1 MPLQT
6 NLNVSPYF
14 DDFQATDDFAK
25 VLFKP
30 GYPVQARE
38 LTTLQSILQNQIEK
52 FGKHFFKEGAKV
64 IPGNIGYNQIY
75 RGIQLNNN
83 FQGVPVS
90 AYADQLVGAKI
101 TGVSSGVTA
110 IVDRVLSPA
119 ESERSQLTLYVNYI
133 GSSTTDNLSQVFD
146 SGEEL
151 FSNTTILSGLLGN
164 TTIEAGTPFASTF
177 PVNAAITGAS
187 FQIEEGVYFFHGQ
200 FVTVNKETILLDQ
213 YTNVSNWRVGLFVT
227 EEIINADIDESLND
241 NSQGFNNYAAPG
253 ADRLKITAGL
263 FKKRLGDF
271 SDDIGG
277 NPTPAPSPVVS
288 ALTAAPTTTSTQIQG
303 GAPTGPAPGTVGG
316 DNITTTNITNVT
328 NVTNQN
334 ITNITQ
340 GLTNVTVNIDESV
353 GDVISN
359 SNITNISNN
368 TVVQAPTAGGG
379 YFCELAKIENGVII
393 TVRKAKDDYA
403 GNFLEILARRTYA
416 ESGDYYVKPFVATL
430 KNSFNNGMGNGGIYT
445 GNQITA
451 GGATPTDNL
460 ALYKLAPGKA
470 FVRGWEIET
479 ISSTFLDC
487 PKPRTTKVIEK
498 QSIQYNTGPT
508 VDLNNVFR
516 SPTIGIGN
524 TYYLSLRDTRKSD
537 DGNELV
543 GNEIGLARIYD
554 FRLEGGSYKSTTNG
568 AANEWAACLYDVQ
581 TTTEIALNTPTTLTV
596 PTFVTGQSSG
606 ATAFLKDA
614 VTAGTALT
622 CYEVTGDFIN
632 NESLS
637 FDTDQNIN
645 RIAVAVTAHT
655 LSDVRSVYGS
665 TNGQNGVLGIN
676 TFTAD
681 TIQSTSYNV
690 GIATL
695 TKRVNNT
702 HAATGISTIV
712 SPNATFLKLAKP
724 DMLVSYTNPEAAW
737 TPTYSK
743 IVEVGSGISTT
754 TNYVTVKRLYS
765 VPTVMRGELP
775 SSDIEVNDL
784 KLIGTKNAINPD
796 SSLYTVLPKENI
808 ATVDLTDSYITIR
821 KTFEVDIASNQL
833 SAQVA
838 AGLNEAFLPFDEER
852 YSIIRSDGTIE
863 PLTADKISLTADGSL
878 LQFFDLGSAD
888 TGAQL
893 VATLKKE
900 KPVPKRKV
908 LNRVNSII
916 VDKSNNS
923 ASGIGTT
930 SLDDGLTFGNYPFG
944 TKVQDKH
951 ISLNYPDIVKIWGI
965 YESADTNNPSCPQAA
980 ITAIKN
986 TTGTTSG
993 FIIGERITGQNSGA
1007 IAVVTE
1013 KVNDL
1018 TLGYIR
1024 ENKVDFTEGEPI
1036 IAAESASEAVIST
1049 LTDPSYEVTDGYEWK
1064 KGQENTFWDYAKV
1077 VRKDKTTT
1085 PDRQLKIYFQNA
1097 YYESTDNGD
1106 IVTVESYDAINYK
1119 DIGSVNGHRNSD
1131 IIDIRPRVSNYTVSA
1146 GVRSPLE
1153 FLGRNFKVDGQNP
1166 PNILASDEVLQTT
1179 FSFYLGRI
1187 DRIFLS
1193 KTGEFILKTGVPAEK
1208 PERPGPVED
1217 AIEIC
1222 QATLPPYLFHVD
1234 HATLNFFKYK
1244 RYQMKDIKKLEDRI
1258 RNLEYYTTLS
1268 MLEVQ
1273 TANMFVPDGDGLN
1286 RFKSGL
1292 FVDNFTSFVTQESLP
1307 ETGINNSID
1316 RDRKE
1321 LRPRHYTNSVDLMLG
1336 PVSDG
1341 DQDATLDT
1349 EFTQIE
1355 GNNVRRDNNII
1366 SLDYSEVEY
1375 INQAFATRSESVTP
1389 FLISFWQGTME
1400 LTPSSD
1406 TWVDTVKLEAKI
1418 TEQMGNYADTMKMAQ
1433 EEFGVDPQNGFGPIV
1448 WGSWE
1453 TNWTG
1458 TKMDIVDVQKSE
1470 GKYISGLL
1478 NGRHLVN
1485 GSHNVTFN
1493 AGQGHG
1499 GSHVKVYGDMV
1510 FEEIETT
1517 TSKEFKTGIK
1527 QRSGRQTTVTEQI
1540 DTINLGEK
1548 VVGTELTPYMR
1559 RRNIKFEA
1567 QRMKPLTRLYA
1578 FFDGEDVTNWCFPK
1592 ILEITMTKGVF
1603 VPGETL
1609 KAFAKGQSGRH
1620 VHMKTCNINHKHG
1633 PRTAPTEVYTSNPY
1647 TNQDM
1652 ETSYSSTSTILNI
1665 DVNAQANKTK
1675 GNFFGRIQT
1684 GQTIKGGTSG
1694 ALAKVT
1700 DVRLITDISADCIG
1714 CFYIPEPHKKNH
1726 PKYEAG
1732 VKTLTLINDTDNDV
1746 NFATTVTE
1754 EAYRSQGTIEKV
1766 QEEIISVRNARIEHK
1781 QEFKAEY
1788 VEKATGLEVVDSRVV
1803 GEVTRSDQII
1813 GWYDPLAQSF
1823 LVEDSTGVY
1832 VTSCDIFFR
1841 SKDNE
1846 SVPMVFQIRSM
1857 KNGTP
1862 TSKILPFSEI
1872 VVKPNQI
1879 TTSADGSVATNIAF
1893 KAPVYLEGNQ
1903 EYAIAL
1909 ASNSTQY
1916 SVYVSRVGETDLLT
1930 NSFISNQPYLGSM
1943 FKSQNASTWEP
1954 SQWEDLKFTMYR
1966 ADFLESGSLE
1976 LYNPPLDQGNE
1987 QIPDLMPN
1995 SLNIIS
2001 KQVRVGLGTT
2011 VADTALLN
2019 GRKISQDSSGSEIAS
2034 GVLIGVAGAASG
2046 ALGVSNAGIGYT
2058 PADGSRTVTG
2068 VNLVTQVGQGRG
2080 AQGTVVIQ
2088 DGVVS
2093 SATIT
2098 AGGSGYQ
2105 VGDVVGFTTLGVNTV
2120 GRDAKLTIIGI
2131 GLTSELVVN
2140 RVQGDFTIGAG
2151 KTIML
2156 TNAAGNINALNAG
2169 YGGDVQVSS
2178 LKEVTDGLHIK
2189 VDHQN
2194 HGMYFEDNLVQISM
2208 ADPDVKPT
2216 RLTVGIDDD
2225 NNTSLQVDNGTIFE
2239 NFEGVG
2245 IGTTNYG
2252 YLRIGDGDDQEIV
2265 SYETVTG
2272 NTIGIT
2278 TRGVFNIHGASGSGE
2293 PWDAGTPVYRYE
2305 LGGVSLARINKIH
2318 SLADSDL
2325 ANSIKFDSYHVK
2337 VDMTE
2342 NGTDRS
2348 SSAGYGKLFLGST
2361 KSCGGNNIHASQN
2374 MPFEVITPLV
2384 ENLTI
2389 RGTSVTAAVR
2399 TTTAQSMS
2407 GNEIPWVDN
2416 GFESVELNEV
2426 NYMSTPRLIASTV
2439 NENVKLTNI
2448 PGNKSFNMTLDL
2460 NTTDSRLSP
2469 MIDAERMS
2477 IITTS
2482 NRVNSEITDYI
2493 NDQRAN
2499 SILADPTACQYISKE
2514 IVLEESASSIKILV
2528 DSYINNECDIRA
2540 FYYIANESG
2549 LTPTFVPFPGYLNY
2563 DVNGDVISAKNNSGL
2578 PDQRV
2583 IKSNDYGFTSGDLG
2597 FAEYEFTA
2605 DNLPS
2610 FRNYRIKILLTSKN
2624 QVYVPRIKSLRVI
2637 ALA

>member
-14 DDFQATDDFAK
+14 DDFQATDDFAR

-64 IPGNIGYNQIY
+64 IPGNIGYNQLY

-119 ESERSQLTLYVNYI
+119 ESERAQLTLYVNYI
-133 GSSTTDNLSQVFD
+133 GSSTADNQSQVFD
-146 SGEEL
+146 DGEEL

-164 TTIEAGTPFASTF
+164 TSIDAGTPFATTF
-177 PVNAAITGAS
+177 PVNASITGAS

-213 YTNVSNWRVGLFVT
+213 YTNASNWRVGLFVT
-227 EEIINADIDESLND
+227 EEIINADLDQSLND

-271 SDDIGG
+271 SDDLGG
-277 NPTPAPSPVVS
+277 TPTPAPSPVVS
-288 ALTAAPTTTSTQIQG
+288 ALTASPTTT
-303 GAPTGPAPGTVGG
+303 PAPQPVAG
-316 DNITTTNITNVT
+316 DTINTTNITNV
-328 NVTNQN
+328 QN
-334 ITNITQ
+334 ITNVTE
-340 GLTNVTVNIDESV
+340 GVTNITVNIDESV
-353 GDVISN
+353 GDVVTN
-359 SNITNISNN
+359 TNITNITNN

-393 TVRKAKDDYA
+393 TVRKPKDDYSS
-403 GNFLEILARRTYA
+403 NFLDILARRTFA
-416 ESGDYYVKPFVATL
+416 ESGDYYVRPFVATL
-430 KNSFNNGMGNGGIYT
+430 KNSLNNGLGNGGVFT
-445 GNQITA
+445 STQITA

-479 ISSTFLDC
+479 VNSTFLDC

-498 QSIQYNTGPT
+498 QSIKYNTGPT
-508 VDLNNVFR
+508 LDLNNVFR
-516 SPTIGIGN
+516 SPTVGIGN
-524 TYYLSLRDTRKSD
+524 TYYLSLRDTRKQGSSATR
-537 DGNELV
+537 GNNLV
-543 GNEIGLARIYD
+543 GKEIGVARIYD
-554 FRLEGGSYKSTTNG
+554 FRLESGAYETTSTA
-568 AANEWAACLYDVQ
+568 AANVWAACLYDVQ
-581 TTTEIALNTPTTLTV
+581 TTTELALNTPTTLTV

-622 CYEVTGDFIN
+622 CYEVTGEFIN

-637 FDTDQNIN
+637 FDTDQSIN

-655 LSDVRSVYGS
+655 LQDVESVYA
-665 TNGQNGVLGIN
+665 TNNGVSGIN
-676 TFTAD
+676 TFSAD
-681 TIQSTSYNV
+681 VVQSTVYNV
-690 GIATL
+690 GIATM
-695 TKRVNNT
+695 TTRTNNS
-702 HAATGISTIV
+702 HATGISTIV
-712 SPNATFLKLAKP
+712 SPDPTFLNLAKP
-724 DMLVSYTNPEAAW
+724 GMLVSWTNPISSW
-737 TPTYSK
+737 KPTYSRIK
-743 IVEVGSGISTT
+743 EVGSGISTA
-754 TNYVTVKRLYS
+754 TNYVIVERTYGTARIN
-765 VPTVMRGELP
+765 RGNLP
-775 SSDIEVNDL
+775 SENIEVTDL
-784 KLIGTKNAINPD
+784 KIIGSKTATSAD
-796 SSLYTVLPKENI
+796 SSLYTVLPKENV

-821 KTFEVDIASNQL
+821 KTFEVDIANNQL

-852 YSIIRSDGTIE
+852 YSLIRSDGTVE
-863 PLTADKISLTADGSL
+863 VLTGDKLSLTADGTL

-893 VATLKKE
+893 IATLKKE
-900 KPVPKRKV
+900 KPTPKRKV

-916 VDKSNNS
+916 VDKSNNES
-923 ASGIGTT
+923 SGIGTT
-930 SLDDGLTFGNYPFG
+930 SLNDGLTFGNYPFG
-944 TKVQDKH
+944 TKVQDRH
-951 ISLNYPDIVKIWGI
+951 ISLNHPDIVRIWGI
-965 YESADTNNPSCPQAA
+965 YESADTSDPSCPQAA

-986 TTGTTSG
+986 TTGTTAG

-1007 IAVVTE
+1007 IAIVAE
-1013 KVNDL
+1013 KINDL

-1024 ENKVDFTEGEPI
+1024 ENGVEFNEGESI
-1036 IAAESASEAVIST
+1036 IATESASEAVVST
-1049 LTDPSYEVTDGYEWK
+1049 LTDPSFEVTDGYEWK
-1064 KGQENTFWDYAKV
+1064 RGQESTFWDYAKV
-1077 VRKDKTTT
+1077 VRKIKTTA
-1085 PDRQLKIYFQNA
+1085 PDKKLKIYFQNA

-1119 DIGSVNGHRNSD
+1119 DIGSVDGHRNSD

-1146 GVRSPLE
+1146 GARSPLE
-1153 FLGRNFKVDGQNP
+1153 FFGRNFKVDGQNP

-1179 FSFYLGRI
+1179 YSFYLGRI

-1193 KTGEFILKTGVPAEK
+1193 KSGEFILKTGVPAEK

-1217 AIEIC
+1217 SIEIC

-1286 RFKSGL
+1286 RFKSGM
-1292 FVDNFTSFVTQESLP
+1292 FVDNFTTFVTQESLP

-1321 LRPRHYTNSVDLMLG
+1321 LRPRHYTNSVDLMFG

-1341 DQDATLDT
+1341 DQDDALDS

-1355 GNNVRRDNNII
+1355 GNNVRRDNGIV
-1366 SLDYSEVEY
+1366 SLDYSEVEF
-1375 INQAFATRSESVTP
+1375 INQQFATRSESVTP
-1389 FLISFWQGTME
+1389 FLISFWQGNLD

-1418 TEQMGNYADTMKMAQ
+1418 TEQMGNYAETMKEAQ

-1453 TNWTG
+1453 KNWTG
-1458 TKMDIVDVQKSE
+1458 TRTDVIDVQKTQ
-1470 GKYISGLL
+1470 GKQLEGLL
-1478 NGRHLVN
+1478 NGKHKVGGHVRN
-1485 GSHNVTFN
+1485 FKN
-1493 AGQGHG
+1493 GQGNG
-1499 GSHVKVYGDMV
+1499 GQRITVYGDHV

-1517 TSKEFKTGIK
+1517 TSKEYKTGTK
-1527 QRSGRQTTVTEQI
+1527 TKSGTSTTVVEQI
-1540 DTINLGEK
+1540 DTINLGER

-1559 RRNIKFEA
+1559 RRNIKFHA
-1567 QRMKPLTRLYA
+1567 RNMKPLTRLYA
-1578 FFDGEDVTNWCFPK
+1578 FFDGEDVTDWCFPK
-1592 ILEITMTKGVF
+1592 LLEISMTKGTF
-1603 VPGETL
+1603 QPGEVVEI
-1609 KAFAKGQSGRH
+1609 QRRH
-1620 VHMKTCNINHKHG
+1620 KKKSAHLHARICTINHKEG
-1633 PRTAPTEVYTSNPY
+1633 PRKSPNKVYRSNPY
-1647 TNQDM
+1647 TNQDI
-1652 ETSYSSTSTILNI
+1652 ETSYSSTSTILNL
-1665 DVNAQANKTK
+1665 DVTHLANKTK
-1675 GNFFGRIQT
+1675 GGYFGDIE
-1684 GQTIKGGTSG
+1684 KGAWVKGKKST
-1694 ALAKVT
+1694 AKAKVT
-1700 DVRLITDISADCIG
+1700 DIRLVSDISAECIG
-1714 CFYIPEPHKKNH
+1714 CFYIPRPHFSRN

-1732 VKTLTLINDTDNDV
+1732 TKTFTLINDTDNDV
-1746 NFATTVTE
+1746 NFASTVAE

-1766 QEEIISVRNARIEHK
+1766 QEEIISVKNAKIQHK
-1781 QEFKAEY
+1781 QHFKAEY
-1788 VEKATGLEVVDSRVV
+1788 IEKATGLEVVDSKVV
-1803 GEVTRSDQII
+1803 GEIRKSNQIV

-1823 LVEDSTGVY
+1823 LVEDNTGVY

-1841 SKDNE
+1841 SKDTE
-1846 SVPMVFQIRSM
+1846 GIPMVFQLRSM
-1857 KNGTP
+1857 QNGTP

-1872 VVKPNQI
+1872 VVNPDEI

-1903 EYAIAL
+1903 EYAMAL

-1930 NSFISNQPYLGSM
+1930 DAFISNQPYLGSM

-1954 SQWEDLKFTMYR
+1954 SQWEDLKFTLYR

-1976 LYNPPLDQGNE
+1976 VYNPPLDVGNE
-1987 QIPDLMPN
+1987 QVPDLMPN

-2034 GVLIGVAGAASG
+2034 GVLIGVAGAATGTMS
-2046 ALGVSNAGIGYT
+2046 VSNAGIGYT

-2068 VNLVTQVGQGRG
+2068 VNLITQVGQGRG
-2080 AQGTVVIQ
+2080 AQASVYIK
-2088 DGVVS
+2088 DGVVGT
-2093 SATIT
+2093 ATIT
-2098 AGGSGYQ
+2098 SGGSGYV

-2120 GRDAKLTIIGI
+2120 GRDAKLTITGI
-2131 GLTSELVVN
+2131 GLTSELVVD

-2194 HGMYFEDNLVQISM
+2194 HGMYFSDNLVKISK
-2208 ADPDVKPT
+2208 AEPDIKPT
-2216 RLTVGIDDD
+2216 RLTVALDED
-2225 NNTSLQVDNGTIFE
+2225 NNTSLQVDDSSIFE

-2245 IGTTNYG
+2245 IGTTNFG
-2252 YLRIGDGDDQEIV
+2252 YLRIGNSDDPEII
-2265 SYETVTG
+2265 SYDSVTG
-2272 NTIGIT
+2272 NTIGIS
-2278 TRGVFNIHGASGSGE
+2278 TRAVYNDVGGDT
-2293 PWDAGTPVYRYE
+2293 WDAGTPVYKYE
-2305 LGGVSLARINKIH
+2305 LGGVSLTRINKIH

-2325 ANSIKFDSYHVK
+2325 ANSIAYDSYHVK

-2348 SSAGYGKLFLGST
+2348 TSAGYGKLFLGAT
-2361 KSCGGNNIHASQN
+2361 KSCGGDEIHATQN

-2389 RGTSVTAAVR
+2389 RGTSVTASIR

-2407 GNEIPWVDN
+2407 GTEIPWVDN
-2416 GFESVELNEV
+2416 GFESVELNEM
-2426 NYMSTPRLIASTV
+2426 NYMTTPRLIASVV
-2439 NENVKLTNI
+2439 NEEAKLTNI

-2469 MIDAERMS
+2469 MIDGERIS
-2477 IITTS
+2477 LITTS
-2482 NRVNSEITDYI
+2482 NRVNSVITDYI
-2493 NDQRAN
+2493 NDQNAN
-2499 SILADPTACQYISKE
+2499 NILSDPTACQYISKE
-2514 IVLEESASSIKILV
+2514 IVLEESASSIKLLL
-2528 DSYINNECDIRA
+2528 DAYCNNECDIRA
-2540 FYYIANESG
+2540 FYYTANESG
-2549 LTPTFVPFPGYLNY
+2549 LIPTFVPFPGYLNF
-2563 DVNGDVISAKNNSGL
+2563 DVNGNVISSKNNSGL

-2583 IKSNDYGFTSGDLG
+2583 IKSNDYGFTSGELG
-2597 FAEYEFTA
+2597 FREYEFTA
-2605 DNLPS
+2605 DNLS
-2610 FRNYRIKILLTSKN
+2610 AFKNYRVKILLTSTN
-2624 QVYVPRIKSLRVI
+2624 QVYVPRIKNLRVM

>member
-64 IPGNIGYNQIY
+64 IPGNIGYNQLY

-83 FQGVPVS
+83 YQGVPVS
-90 AYADQLVGAKI
+90 AYADQLVGSKI

-110 IVDRVLSPA
+110 IVDRVLSPS
-119 ESERSQLTLYVNYI
+119 ESERAQLTLYVNYI
-133 GSSTTDNLSQVFD
+133 GSSTSDNQSQVFED
-146 SGEEL
+146 GEEL
-151 FSNTTILSGLLGN
+151 ISNITILSGLLGN
-164 TTIEAGTPFASTF
+164 TSIEAGVSFATTY

-227 EEIINADIDESLND
+227 EEIINADIDQSLND

-271 SDDIGG
+271 SDDMGG
-277 NPTPAPSPVVS
+277 SPTPAPSPVVS
-288 ALTAAPTTTSTQIQG
+288 ALTASATTTDAQIQG
-303 GAPTGPAPGTVGG
+303 GAPTGPLPGSVGG
-316 DNITTTNITNVT
+316 DIITTTNVTNVT

-334 ITNITQ
+334 ITNQNITNVTQ
-340 GLTNVTVNIDESV
+340 GITNVTVNIDESV
-353 GDVISN
+353 GDVIN
-359 SNITNISNN
+359 NNTTNITNN
-368 TVVQAPTAGGG
+368 TVIQAPTAGGG
-379 YFCELAKIENGVII
+379 YFCELAKIENGII
-393 TVRKAKDDYA
+393 LTVRKPKDDYSS
-403 GNFLEILARRTYA
+403 NFLEILARRTYA
-416 ESGDYYVKPFVATL
+416 ESGDYYVRPFTATL
-430 KNSFNNGMGNGGIYT
+430 KNSLNNGMGNGGVFT
-445 GNQITA
+445 STQITA
-451 GGATPTDNL
+451 GGATPTNNL
-460 ALYKLAPGKA
+460 ALYKIAPGKA

-479 ISSTFLDC
+479 INSTFLDC

-508 VDLNNVFR
+508 LDLNNVFR
-516 SPTIGIGN
+516 SPTVGIGN
-524 TYYLSLRDTRKSD
+524 TYFLSLRDTRKSS
-537 DGNELV
+537 DGNGLV
-543 GNEIGLARIYD
+543 GKEIGVARIYD
-554 FRLEGGSYKSTTNG
+554 FRLESGSYEALSEG
-568 AANEWAACLYDVQ
+568 SANVWAACLYDVQ

-606 ATAFLKDA
+606 ATGFLKDA
-614 VTAGTALT
+614 VSAGTALT

-645 RIAVAVTAHT
+645 RIAVAITAHSIT
-655 LSDVRSVYGS
+655 DVESVNGS
-665 TNGQNGVLGIN
+665 TNGQNGELGIN

-681 TIQSTSYNV
+681 VVQSPLYNV
-690 GIATL
+690 GIATISV
-695 TKRVNNT
+695 RVNNNYDT
-702 HAATGISTIV
+702 TGISTIT
-712 SPNATFLKLAKP
+712 SPNPSFTKLAKEG
-724 DMLVSYTNPEAAW
+724 MLLSYTNPRAAHK
-737 TPTYSK
+737 PTYSR
-743 IVEVGSGISTT
+743 IVNVGAGDSL
-754 TNYVTVKRLYS
+754 TVQRLYN
-765 VPTVMRGELP
+765 VNKVMIGSLP
-775 SSDIEVNDL
+775 DADIEVTDL
-784 KLIGTKNAINPD
+784 KIIGTKNPSNAD

-821 KTFEVDIASNQL
+821 KTFEVDIAANQL

-838 AGLNEAFLPFDEER
+838 AGLNETFLPFDEER

-863 PLTADKISLTADGSL
+863 PLSSDKLSLTADGSL

-893 VATLKKE
+893 IATLKKE
-900 KPVPKRKV
+900 KPTPKRKV

-916 VDKSNNS
+916 VDKSNNE

-930 SLDDGLTFGNYPFG
+930 SLNDGLTFGNYPFG
-944 TKVQDKH
+944 TKVQDRH

-965 YESADTNNPSCPQAA
+965 YESVDTSDPSCPQAT

-986 TTGTTSG
+986 TSGTTAG

-1007 IAVVTE
+1007 IAIVAE
-1013 KVNDL
+1013 KINDL
-1018 TLGYIR
+1018 TLGYFMQNGL
-1024 ENKVDFTEGEPI
+1024 EFNEGEPI
-1036 IAAESASEAVIST
+1036 IATESASEAVVST
-1049 LTDPSYEVTDGYEWK
+1049 LTEPSFDVTKGYEWK
-1064 KGQENTFWDYAKV
+1064 RGQENTFWDYGRV
-1077 VRKDKTTT
+1077 VRKIKTTA
-1085 PDRQLKIYFQNA
+1085 PDRKIKIYFQNA

-1106 IVTVESYDAINYK
+1106 IVTVESYDAIPYNE
-1119 DIGSVNGHRNSD
+1119 IGLVNGHRNSD

-1146 GVRSPLE
+1146 GARSPLE
-1153 FLGRNFKVDGQNP
+1153 FLGRNFNVDGQNP
-1166 PNILASDEVLQTT
+1166 PNILASDEALQTT
-1179 FSFYLGRI
+1179 YSFYLGRI

-1193 KTGEFILKTGVPAEK
+1193 KTGEFILKTGVPAEN

-1222 QATLPPYLFHVD
+1222 QATLPPYLYHVD
-1234 HATLNFFKYK
+1234 HAILNFFKYK

-1258 RNLEYYTTLS
+1258 RNLEYYTSLS

-1292 FVDNFTSFVTQESLP
+1292 FVDNFTTFITQESLP
-1307 ETGINNSID
+1307 ETGIKNSID

-1341 DQDATLDT
+1341 DQDETLDT

-1366 SLDYSEVEY
+1366 SLDYSEVEF
-1375 INQAFATRSESVTP
+1375 INQQFATRSESVTP
-1389 FLISFWQGTME
+1389 FLISFWQGTIH
-1400 LTPSSD
+1400 LTPASD
-1406 TWVDTVKLEAKI
+1406 TWVDTVKLETKI
-1418 TEQMGNYADTMKMAQ
+1418 TEQMGNYAETMKEAQ
-1433 EEFGVDPQNGFGPIV
+1433 EQFGVDPQNGFGPIV

-1453 TNWTG
+1453 KNWTG
-1458 TKMDIVDVQKSE
+1458 TRNDIVDVKKSE
-1470 GKYISGLL
+1470 GKMISGLL
-1478 NGRHLVN
+1478 NGTHNVN
-1485 GSHNVTFN
+1485 GRNITFN
-1493 AGQGHG
+1493 AGQGYG
-1499 GSHVKVYGDMV
+1499 GASIKVYGDEI

-1517 TSKEFKTGIK
+1517 TSKEFKTGI
-1527 QRSGRQTTVTEQI
+1527 QSRSGQQTTVVEEI
-1540 DTINLGEK
+1540 NTINLGEK
-1548 VVGTELTPYMR
+1548 VVSTELTPYMR
-1559 RRNIKFEA
+1559 RRNIKFKAEN
-1567 QRMKPLTRLYA
+1567 MKPLTRLYA
-1578 FFDGEDVTNWCFPK
+1578 FFDGQDVTDWCFPK
-1592 ILEITMTKGVF
+1592 LIEITMEKGVF
-1603 VPGETL
+1603 TAGERVS
-1609 KAFAKGQSGRH
+1609 AFAKGVRGRH
-1620 VHMKTCNINHKHG
+1620 THMRSCAINHKDG
-1633 PRTAPTEVYTSNPY
+1633 PRTAPTKVYRSNPY
-1647 TNQDM
+1647 TNQGM
-1652 ETSYSSTSTILNI
+1652 ESSYSSTSTILNI
-1665 DVNAQANKTK
+1665 DINALANKTK
-1675 GNFFGRIQT
+1675 GNFFGRIQV
-1684 GQTIKGGTSG
+1684 GETIKGATSG
-1694 ALAKVT
+1694 AIAKVT
-1700 DVRLITDISADCIG
+1700 DVRLVSDLSSDCIG
-1714 CFYIPEPHKKNH
+1714 CFYIPQPHNKAN

-1732 VKTLTLINDTDNDV
+1732 TKTFTLINDADNDV
-1746 NFATTVTE
+1746 NFASTVGE
-1754 EAYRSQGTIEKV
+1754 EPYRSQGTIEKV
-1766 QEEIISVRNARIEHK
+1766 QEEIISVKNARIQHK
-1781 QEFKAEY
+1781 QNFQAEY
-1788 VEKATGLEVVDSRVV
+1788 IEKATGLEVVDSKVV
-1803 GEVTRSDQII
+1803 GEIVKPDQIV

-1832 VTSCDIFFR
+1832 VTSCDVFFR
-1841 SKDNE
+1841 SKDTE
-1846 SVPMVFQIRSM
+1846 GVPMVFQLRSM
-1857 KNGTP
+1857 ANGTP
-1862 TSKILPFSEI
+1862 TTKILPFSEI
-1872 VVKPNQI
+1872 VVNPEQI
-1879 TTSADGSVATNIAF
+1879 TTSADGSVATNIVF
-1893 KAPVYLEGNQ
+1893 EAPVYLEGNQ

-1916 SVYVSRVGETDLLT
+1916 SVYVSRVGENDLLT
-1930 NSFISNQPYLGSM
+1930 DSFISNQPYLGSM

-1954 SQWEDLKFTMYR
+1954 SQWEDLKFTLYR
-1966 ADFLESGSLE
+1966 ADFLQSGSLE

-1987 QIPDLMPN
+1987 QVPDLMPN

-2011 VADTALLN
+2011 VADTALLA
-2019 GRKISQDSSGSEIAS
+2019 GRKITQDSSGSDIAS
-2034 GVLIGVAGAASG
+2034 GVLLGVAGAAYTTMT
-2046 ALGVSNAGIGYT
+2046 VSNAGIGYT
-2058 PADGSRTVTG
+2058 PADGARTVAG
-2068 VNLVTQVGQGRG
+2068 VNLVTIVGQGRG
-2080 AQGTVVIQ
+2080 ATAEVYIK
-2088 DGVVS
+2088 DGVVGT
-2093 SATIT
+2093 ATIT

-2120 GRDAKLTIIGI
+2120 GRDARLTIVSIGQ
-2131 GLTSELVVN
+2131 TSELIVD

-2156 TNAAGNINALNAG
+2156 TNASGNINALNAG

-2194 HGMYFEDNLVQISM
+2194 HGMYFDDNLVKIST
-2208 ADPDVKPT
+2208 ADPDIKPT
-2216 RLTVGIDDD
+2216 RLTVSLSED
-2225 NNTSLQVDNGTIFE
+2225 NNTSLQVDNSSIFE

-2252 YLRIGDGDDQEIV
+2252 YLRIGDGPDQEIV
-2265 SYETVTG
+2265 SYETVSG

-2278 TRGVFNIHGASGSGE
+2278 TRGVYNVHGSSGSGE
-2293 PWDAGTPVYRYE
+2293 GWDARTPVYKYE

-2325 ANSIKFDSYHVK
+2325 SNSIKFDSYHVK

-2348 SSAGYGKLFLGST
+2348 SSAGYGKLFLGAT
-2361 KSCGGNNIHASQN
+2361 KSCGGNEIHATQN

-2384 ENLTI
+2384 ENLTL
-2389 RGTSVTAAVR
+2389 RGTSITASIR

-2416 GFESVELNEV
+2416 GYEPVELNEI
-2426 NYMSTPRLIASTV
+2426 NYMTTPRIIASVV

-2448 PGNKSFNMTLDL
+2448 PGNKSFNMSLDL

-2482 NRVNSEITDYI
+2482 NRVNSEITDFI
-2493 NDQRAN
+2493 TDQRAN
-2499 SILADPTACQYISKE
+2499 SILSDPSACQYISKE
-2514 IVLEESASSIKILV
+2514 ITLEESASSIKLLV
-2528 DSYINNECDIRA
+2528 DTYCNNECDIRA
-2540 FYYIANESG
+2540 FYYIAGESG
-2549 LTPTFVPFPGYLNY
+2549 LVPTFVPFPGYLNY
-2563 DVNGDVISAKNNSGL
+2563 DTNGDVISAKNNSGL
-2578 PDQRV
+2578 PDQRI
-2583 IKSNDYGFTSGDLG
+2583 IKSNDYGFTSGELG
-2597 FAEYEFTA
+2597 FREYEFTA

-2610 FRNYRIKILLTSKN
+2610 FRNYRIKLVLTSTN
-2624 QVYVPRIKSLRVI
+2624 QVYVPRVKNLRVM